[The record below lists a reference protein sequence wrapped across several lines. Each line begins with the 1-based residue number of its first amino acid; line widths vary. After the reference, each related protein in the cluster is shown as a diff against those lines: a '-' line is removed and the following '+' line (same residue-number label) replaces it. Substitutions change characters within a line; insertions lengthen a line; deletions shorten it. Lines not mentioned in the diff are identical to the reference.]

1 MKVVV
6 AHCIFKKKASGKSP
20 RPKELVG
27 GIDFAT
33 CRIGKQID
41 KSTKRSSTKNRLNCV
56 RGPGI
61 ECREI

>member
-1 MKVVV
+1 MVV
-6 AHCIFKKKASGKSP
+6 AHCIFKNKASGKSP
-20 RPKELVG
+20 RLKEMAV

-33 CRIGKQID
+33 DQIGKQID

-56 RGPGI
+56 SGPGT